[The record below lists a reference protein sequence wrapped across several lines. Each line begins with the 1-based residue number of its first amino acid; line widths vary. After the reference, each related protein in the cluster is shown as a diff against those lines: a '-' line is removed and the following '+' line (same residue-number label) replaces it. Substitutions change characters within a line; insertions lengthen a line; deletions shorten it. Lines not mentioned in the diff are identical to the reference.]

1 MDPKACLL
9 SLESAICDNEH
20 DEAHEFYV
28 AYATWRHGGGFE
40 PTDIIPQRIADK
52 TPRKGDEFHAMM
64 GALFGLTFYPHAQ

>member
-9 SLESAICDNEH
+9 AAESAICDNEH
-20 DEAHEFYV
+20 DEAREHLEN
-28 AYATWRHGGGFE
+28 YADWRTNGGFE

-64 GALFGLTFYPHAQ
+64 GVLFGLTFYPYAQ